1 MTINGSQC
9 KCLLLDFRQVTK
21 NIFVVFAIRFRV
33 QSHIVDSS
41 ESQHCQLVLFVK
53 PGFQFELRIGESR
66 QEREVEHIKQEL
78 QIRLTYRYQ
87 IRGLFPDMPV
97 GGERHFGCSEGSLY
111 RVMLHISVAQ
121 LEIKN
126 GTKCVSSISGEST
139 SVEIDFTYQV
149 GIKDSHRT
157 AGCSLRTEVIDIG
170 YFHSV
175 QIKTVFRRRTTAHNQ
190 VVAVADRREGNSRI
204 RLNNT

>member
-97 GGERHFGCSEGSLY
+97 GGERDFGCSEGSLY
-111 RVMLHISVAQ
+111 RVVLHISVAQ

-139 SVEIDFTYQV
+139 GVEIDFTYQV
-149 GIKDSHRT
+149 GIEDSHRT
-157 AGCSLRTEVIDIG
+157 TGGSLRTEVIDIG
-170 YFHSV
+170 NFHS
-175 QIKTVFRRRTTAHNQ
+175 I
-190 VVAVADRREGNSRI
+190 
-204 RLNNT
+204 

>member
-1 MTINGSQC
+1 
-9 KCLLLDFRQVTK
+9 
-21 NIFVVFAIRFRV
+21 
-33 QSHIVDSS
+33 
-41 ESQHCQLVLFVK
+41 
-53 PGFQFELRIGESR
+53 
-66 QEREVEHIKQEL
+66 
-78 QIRLTYRYQ
+78 
-87 IRGLFPDMPV
+87 MPV